1 MLSRDERDGLGWD
14 ESEGFAT
21 RGSAGTAR
29 RAHRRG
35 AGVVRWRHLSV
46 LVLVLFLCPLL
57 ALGRDER
64 TLTAHSLDD
73 RRGGV
78 GRGKADCQV
87 EL

>member
-1 MLSRDERDGLGWD
+1 MLSHDERDGLGWD
-14 ESEGFAT
+14 ESDGFAA

-35 AGVVRWRHLSV
+35 AGVVRWRLLAV
-46 LVLVLFLCPLL
+46 LLDIFPCPLL

-73 RRGGV
+73 QRGGV